1 MAGRGNGT
9 KWRVMVDLVGGDGSV
24 CTHKISSGGSKTVE
38 CSAATVG
45 PTLAD
50 GKRILAALQHDL
62 VRAQAEEIL
71 PPTAGVL
78 SLPVATAA

>member
-1 MAGRGNGT
+1 M
-9 KWRVMVDLVGGDGSV
+9 KWRVMVELTAGDGTV
-24 CTHKISSGGSKTVE
+24 CTHEIDSGGSNTAE
-38 CSAATVG
+38 CSATTVG
-45 PTLAD
+45 LTLAD

-62 VRAQAEEIL
+62 VRAPGGGIL